1 MDTTTRKISCQ
12 EKMFRCDK
20 NYLDICFDVSYY
32 SFVEAIQ
39 GEVNGMSEKGMQIME
54 TFGKV
59 IPTLTDAEKDRLLA
73 FGEGMAFKAEQQRR
87 TAETQQDS
95 A

>member
-1 MDTTTRKISCQ
+1 
-12 EKMFRCDK
+12 
-20 NYLDICFDVSYY
+20 
-32 SFVEAIQ
+32 
-39 GEVNGMSEKGMQIME
+39 MSEKGAKIME

-73 FGEGMAFKAEQQRR
+73 FGEGMAFKAEQQRQ
-87 TAETQQDS
+87 AVEVKQES

>member
-1 MDTTTRKISCQ
+1 
-12 EKMFRCDK
+12 
-20 NYLDICFDVSYY
+20 
-32 SFVEAIQ
+32 
-39 GEVNGMSEKGMQIME
+39 MSEKGIQIME

-73 FGEGMAFKAEQQRR
+73 FGEGMAFKAEQQRLV
-87 TAETQQDS
+87 AQAGQDS

>member
-1 MDTTTRKISCQ
+1 
-12 EKMFRCDK
+12 
-20 NYLDICFDVSYY
+20 
-32 SFVEAIQ
+32 
-39 GEVNGMSEKGMQIME
+39 MSEKGMQIME

-73 FGEGMAFKAEQQRR
+73 FGEGMAFKAEQQRLA
-87 TAETQQDS
+87 AEAQQDS